1 MVLVLTNNSFIA
13 IFNVE
18 HLTMEKNMAIT
29 TAQKNQIINWVN
41 SSVYLNEL
49 IEHCYENV
57 DTYCSMRDRGINV
70 SWMLP
75 LTSEPF
81 VGSYL
86 REIAKLP
93 FVHSPSMNIYIAEE
107 ILKKYGSLLDK
118 KMDERLKLNNI
129 QTDF

>member
-1 MVLVLTNNSFIA
+1 
-13 IFNVE
+13 
-18 HLTMEKNMAIT
+18 MEIT
-29 TAQKNQIINWVN
+29 TEQRKQIENWVN

-49 IEHCYENV
+49 IEYCYENV
-57 DTYCSMRDRGINV
+57 DTYCSMRDRGINL

-81 VGSYL
+81 VRSYL

-107 ILKKYGSLLDK
+107 ILNKYGSLLNK
-118 KMDERLKLNNI
+118 KMDERLRTNNI

>member
-1 MVLVLTNNSFIA
+1 
-13 IFNVE
+13 
-18 HLTMEKNMAIT
+18 MAIT
-29 TAQKNQIINWVN
+29 SVQREQIVNWVN

-49 IEHCYENV
+49 IAHCVENV
-57 DTYCSMRDRGINV
+57 DSYCSMRDRGLNV

-75 LTSEPF
+75 LKSETF
-81 VGSYL
+81 IRSYL
-86 REIAKLP
+86 LEIAKLP

-118 KMDERLKLNNI
+118 KMDERLRTNNI

>member
-1 MVLVLTNNSFIA
+1 
-13 IFNVE
+13 
-18 HLTMEKNMAIT
+18 MAIT
-29 TAQKNQIINWVN
+29 TEQRKQIENWVN
-41 SSVYLNEL
+41 SSVYINEL

-57 DTYCSMRDRGINV
+57 DTYCRMRDIGINV

-75 LTSEPF
+75 LNSETF
-81 VGSYL
+81 VRSYL

-107 ILKKYGSLLDK
+107 ILKKYGSLLNK
-118 KMDERLKLNNI
+118 KMDERLRTNNI

>member
-1 MVLVLTNNSFIA
+1 
-13 IFNVE
+13 
-18 HLTMEKNMAIT
+18 MAIT
-29 TAQKNQIINWVN
+29 TEQKTQIMNWVN

-49 IEHCYENV
+49 IDHCYENV

-75 LTSEPF
+75 LKSEPF
-81 VGSYL
+81 VRSYL

-93 FVHSPSMNIYIAEE
+93 FVHSPSMNFYIAAE

-118 KMDERLKLNNI
+118 KMNERLRENNI